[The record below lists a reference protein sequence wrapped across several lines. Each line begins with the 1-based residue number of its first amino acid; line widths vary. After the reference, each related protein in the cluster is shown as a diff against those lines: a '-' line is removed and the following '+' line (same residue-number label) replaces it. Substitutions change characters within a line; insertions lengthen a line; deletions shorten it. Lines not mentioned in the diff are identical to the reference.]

1 MLGAVFALLAV
12 SAAASPLSVPLVRL
26 GRTNDD
32 LKFSS
37 LRCGPDAPH
46 LLPS

>member
-1 MLGAVFALLAV
+1 MLAAVFALLAV

-32 LKFSS
+32 PKFST
-37 LRCGPDAPH
+37 LRYGPVIPQ